1 VKQLR
6 LKTMTHIMLCGCGKM
21 GQALLRG
28 WIKHL
33 SDIGINAITIIE
45 PNLAEMAD
53 LPDHPLIT
61 YWDSPDKA
69 DSQQTP
75 DMIVLAS
82 KPQDMAEAIAGVK
95 PLAGAQTAWLSI
107 AAGISINWLSEHLN
121 GHHQIIRTMPNTPSA
136 LGMGVTA
143 MAYHAMLTA
152 QNQTLAFDLMA
163 SVGEVVEVG
172 ENLMDAVTAVSGSGP
187 AYIFLMQ
194 EAMEA
199 AAIKMGL
206 SEDVA
211 RKLSVSTIR
220 GAGELMRVSQEKPAQ
235 LRQNVSSRGGTTLAA
250 LEVMMTNGRMA
261 DMMEEAMLAARNRSK
276 ELGQ

>member
-1 VKQLR
+1 
-6 LKTMTHIMLCGCGKM
+6 MTHIMLCGCGKM

-69 DSQQTP
+69 DSQQIP

-121 GHHQIIRTMPNTPSA
+121 GHQQVIRTMPNTPSA

-250 LEVMMTNGRMA
+250 LEVMMTNSRMA

>member
-1 VKQLR
+1 
-6 LKTMTHIMLCGCGKM
+6 MTHIMLCGCGKM

-33 SDIGINAITIIE
+33 SDIGITAITIIE
-45 PNLAEMAD
+45 PNMAQMVD

-61 YWDSPDKA
+61 YYDDASKVDTQ
-69 DSQQTP
+69 SCP

-82 KPQDMAEAIAGVK
+82 KPQDMAAAIAGVK
-95 PLAGAQTAWLSI
+95 PLAGPQTAWLSI

-121 GHHQIIRTMPNTPSA
+121 GHQQVIRTMPNTPSA

-143 MAYHAMLTA
+143 IAHHAMLTS
-152 QNQTLAFDLMA
+152 QNNALAFNLMA
-163 SVGEVVEVG
+163 SVGDVVEV
-172 ENLMDAVTAVSGSGP
+172 EEHLMDAVTAVSGSGP

-206 SEDVA
+206 SQDVA

-220 GAGELMRVSQEKPAQ
+220 GAGELMRVSQDMPAQ

-250 LEVMMTNGRMA
+250 LDVMMTDNRMA
-261 DMMEEAMLAARNRSK
+261 DMMEEAMLAARNRSE

>member
-1 VKQLR
+1 
-6 LKTMTHIMLCGCGKM
+6 MTHIMLCGCGKM

-28 WIKHL
+28 WLKHL
-33 SDIGINAITIIE
+33 SDIGIDAITIIE
-45 PNLAEMAD
+45 PNLAEMTD

-61 YWDSPDKA
+61 YRDSAEDA
-69 DSQQTP
+69 NSQPCP

-82 KPQDMAEAIAGVK
+82 KPQEMAEAIAGVK
-95 PLAGAQTAWLSI
+95 PVAGAHTAWLSI
-107 AAGISINWLSEHLN
+107 AAGISIDWLSEHLN
-121 GHHQIIRTMPNTPSA
+121 GHQQIIRTMPNTPSA

-143 MAYHAMLTA
+143 IAHHARLS
-152 QNQTLAFDLMA
+152 QENQTLAHHLMA
-163 SVGEVVEVG
+163 AVGEVVEVD

-206 SEDVA
+206 AEDVA

-220 GAGELMRVSQEKPAQ
+220 GAGELMRLSQDPPAQ

-250 LEVMMTNGRMA
+250 LEVMMTNNRMA
-261 DMMEEAMLAARNRSK
+261 DMMEEAMMAARNRSE